1 MLQTVLIKIVMTSC
15 YTALVLLEG
24 RKVLSEYG
32 MTTRSI
38 YIGLELSENFEQN
51 VIKEKMNIAT
61 GSIFEEKMSLL
72 DFTHNTIVTLRC
84 HLCLTAMNRD
94 QAK

>member
-1 MLQTVLIKIVMTSC
+1 MTYC

-32 MTTRSI
+32 VTTRSI
-38 YIGLELSENFEQN
+38 YIGLELSEHLEEN
-51 VIKEKMNIAT
+51 VIKENTKIAT
-61 GSIFEEKMSLL
+61 GSTSYLKKKKSLL
-72 DFTHNTIVTLRC
+72 DFTHNTVVTLRC
-84 HLCLTAMNRD
+84 HLCLTAMNKD